1 MLANK
6 ESFSYHSCPNAITL
20 IKSNSKNY
28 FLLYIQSVLCH
39 KQIVQFSNFI
49 SFTKKKNEMMNFS
62 ENSHNCY
69 SIGKNNY
76 VPIFIKI
83 YHIFRY
89 VAKRSK
95 YITI

>member
-49 SFTKKKNEMMNFS
+49 SFTKKKKMRWW
-62 ENSHNCY
+62 
-69 SIGKNNY
+69 IL
-76 VPIFIKI
+76 VKI
-83 YHIFRY
+83 HII
-89 VAKRSK
+89 V
-95 YITI
+95 IQ